1 MDEIINKTKVL
12 MEAMPYIRKFRGK
25 TFVIKYG
32 GSAMVDEAL
41 KEGFAKDIV
50 MLKYIGINPVI
61 VHGGGPQ
68 IGEVLAKMGME
79 SKFHKGVRITDDA
92 TMDVVEM
99 VLAGQVNQEIVRLIN
114 RHGGKAVGYSGVDGN
129 MIKAKKLP
137 KEKVTF
143 DKKVKEIIDLGRVG
157 NVTEIDCSII
167 TSNTSELSIP
177 VIAPLGVSSE
187 GEVLNINADLVA
199 GAMAVALRA
208 EKLILLT
215 DVAGVLDDEGKLIH
229 SLSHKTVKEWKEKGV
244 ISGGMI
250 PKIKSCLDAV
260 EKGVKSVHI
269 IDGRVPHSILLEVF
283 TDVGIGTVITE

>member
-1 MDEIINKTKVL
+1 MNFEEQL
-12 MEAMPYIRKFRGK
+12 QHL
-25 TFVIKYG
+25 
-32 GSAMVDEAL
+32 VDEAL

-177 VIAPLGVSSE
+177 VIAPLGVSPE

-199 GAMAVALRA
+199 GAMAVALDA

-250 PKIKSCLDAV
+250 PKIKSCLSAV

-269 IDGRVPHSILLEVF
+269 IDGRIPHSILLEVF

>member
-177 VIAPLGVSSE
+177 VIAPLGVSPE

-199 GAMAVALRA
+199 GAMAVALGA

-250 PKIKSCLDAV
+250 PKIKSCLSAV

-269 IDGRVPHSILLEVF
+269 IDGRIPHSILLEVF